1 MNKLNLIKREILFM
15 SEFKNCYKYSDVCA
29 RIIGGGDLDTIGEMA
44 IAETIYGGPDNFIIR
59 KVYDFGEIGTWIAN
73 SYLADDSSH
82 YCFDKNAQEWL
93 TANEDWWT
101 GKWGRET
108 EKKASLDS
116 RKTAHANYSIDHVIE
131 CLKKSPLY
139 TAERIE
145 TIDCLYRLR
154 DNGYSLVCWST
165 IKGWVAINYDVEDGN
180 HADIKAFCYSDASI
194 LEECYNKGYFD
205 E

>member
-1 MNKLNLIKREILFM
+1 M
-15 SEFKNCYKYSDVCA
+15 SEFKNCYKSSDVCA
-29 RIIGGGDLDTIGEMA
+29 RIIGGGDLYTIDEMA
-44 IAETIYGGPDNFIIR
+44 IAETIYGGPNNFVIR

-73 SYLADDSSH
+73 SCLAEDSSH
-82 YCFDKNAQEWL
+82 YCFDKKAQEWL

-101 GKWGRET
+101 GKCGRET
-108 EKKASLDS
+108 EKKAHFDS
-116 RKTAHANYSIDHVIE
+116 RKTAHANYSIDHVIK
-131 CLKKSPLY
+131 CLKKAPLY
-139 TAERIE
+139 TAE
-145 TIDCLYRLR
+145 TIDYLYRLR

>member
-1 MNKLNLIKREILFM
+1 M
-15 SEFKNCYKYSDVCA
+15 SEFKDCYLYSDVKS
-29 RIIGGGDLDTIGEMA
+29 RIISGGNPNVIIELDA
-44 IAETIYGGPDNFIIR
+44 ANSIYGDAESSFIIR
-59 KVYDFGEIGTWIAN
+59 KIYDFGSAGTWIAH
-73 SYLADDSSH
+73 SADKNDSSH
-82 YCFDKNAQEWL
+82 YCFDKKAQEWL

-101 GKWGRET
+101 GKCERET
-108 EKKASLDS
+108 DKKSPFDS

-131 CLKKSPLY
+131 CLEKSPLFPLY
-139 TAERIE
+139 TAETIE

-194 LEECYNKGYFD
+194 LEEYYNKGYFD

>member
-1 MNKLNLIKREILFM
+1 M

-29 RIIGGGDLDTIGEMA
+29 RIIGGGDLDTIDEMA
-44 IAETIYGGPDNFIIR
+44 IAETIYGGANNFVIR
-59 KVYDFGEIGTWIAN
+59 KVYAFGKIGTWIAN
-73 SYLADDSSH
+73 GYLTLNSSY
-82 YCFDKNAQEWL
+82 YRFDKKAQEWL

-101 GKWGRET
+101 GKCERET
-108 EKKASLDS
+108 EKKNASNFH
-116 RKTAHANYSIDHVIE
+116 KTAHANYSIDHVIE
-131 CLKKSPLY
+131 CLKKFPFS

-145 TIDCLYRLR
+145 TIDYLYRLR

-194 LEECYNKGYFD
+194 LEECYNKGGLN
-205 E
+205 

>member
-1 MNKLNLIKREILFM
+1 MN
-15 SEFKNCYKYSDVCA
+15 EFKNCYQYSDVCA
-29 RIIGGGDLDTIGEMA
+29 RIIDGGDLDTIDEMSV
-44 IAETIYGGPDNFIIR
+44 AEIIYGGPNNFVIR

-73 SYLADDSSH
+73 SYFIDDSSH
-82 YCFDKNAQEWL
+82 YCFDKKAQEWL

-101 GKWGRET
+101 GKCERET
-108 EKKASLDS
+108 EKKNASNFH
-116 RKTAHANYSIDHVIE
+116 KTAHTNYSIDHVIE
-131 CLKKSPLY
+131 CLKKFPFS

-145 TIDCLYRLR
+145 TIDYLYRLR

-194 LEECYNKGYFD
+194 LEECYNKGYFN

>member
-1 MNKLNLIKREILFM
+1 MDKTTN
-15 SEFKNCYKYSDVCA
+15 FKDCYKYSDVCA
-29 RIIGGGDLDTIGEMA
+29 RIISSGDLDTIDEMA
-44 IAETIYGGPDNFIIR
+44 IAETIYRSNFTIR

-73 SYLADDSSH
+73 SYSSDDTSH
-82 YCFDKNAQEWL
+82 YCFDKPAQEWL

-101 GKWGRET
+101 GKCERET
-108 EKKASLDS
+108 EKKAPFDS

-139 TAERIE
+139 IADRAE
-145 TIDCLYRLR
+145 TIDYLYRLR

-165 IKGWVAINYDVEDGN
+165 VKGWVAINYDVEDGN

>member
-1 MNKLNLIKREILFM
+1 MNG
-15 SEFKNCYKYSDVCA
+15 FKNCYKYSDVCA
-29 RIIGGGDLDTIGEMA
+29 RIIGGGDLDTIDEMA
-44 IAETIYGGPDNFIIR
+44 IAETIYGGPNNFVIR

-73 SYLADDSSH
+73 SCLAEDSSH
-82 YCFDKNAQEWL
+82 YCFDKRTQEWL

-101 GKWGRET
+101 GKCERET
-108 EKKASLDS
+108 EKKNASNFH
-116 RKTAHANYSIDHVIE
+116 KTAHTNYSIDHVIE

-139 TAERIE
+139 AAE
-145 TIDCLYRLR
+145 TIDYLYRLR

-194 LEECYNKGYFD
+194 LEECYNKGYFN

>member
-1 MNKLNLIKREILFM
+1 M
-15 SEFKNCYKYSDVCA
+15 SEFKNCYKSSDVCA
-29 RIIGGGDLDTIGEMA
+29 RIIGGGDLYTIDEMA
-44 IAETIYGGPDNFIIR
+44 IAETIYGGPNNFVIR

-73 SYLADDSSH
+73 SCLAEDSSH
-82 YCFDKNAQEWL
+82 YCFDKRTQEWL

-101 GKWGRET
+101 GKGERET
-108 EKKASLDS
+108 EKKNASNFH
-116 RKTAHANYSIDHVIE
+116 KTAHTNYSIDHVIE

-139 TAERIE
+139 PLYTAETIE
-145 TIDCLYRLR
+145 TIDNLYRLR

-194 LEECYNKGYFD
+194 LEKCYNKG
-205 E
+205 ELN